1 MTILLAAL
9 LILGAGACTKDPKS
23 AGTSPVQTLQQP
35 ALTSAPEEG
44 SKGTEEPKATEEPKT
59 EFKTMGDVWDFD
71 PPGYGC
77 ENNRYIRLFVMDGL
91 FCRADTALTDEQF
104 RQLMDIDI
112 FDSEAEQK
120 AKTLISE
127 LPIERLY
134 VLSDVLLS
142 QTELDALVGRT
153 GQELLDTGFEYG
165 SGYSFR
171 DTARFYMNNSCF
183 RTPCT

>member
-1 MTILLAAL
+1 
-9 LILGAGACTKDPKS
+9 
-23 AGTSPVQTLQQP
+23 
-35 ALTSAPEEG
+35 
-44 SKGTEEPKATEEPKT
+44 
-59 EFKTMGDVWDFD
+59 
-71 PPGYGC
+71 
-77 ENNRYIRLFVMDGL
+77 MDGL
-91 FCRADTALTDEQF
+91 FYRADTALADEQF

-142 QTELDALVGRT
+142 QTELDALAGKS
-153 GQELLDTGFEYG
+153 GQELLDMGFEYG

-171 DTARFYMNNSCF
+171 DTARFYMNNGCF

>member
-1 MTILLAAL
+1 
-9 LILGAGACTKDPKS
+9 
-23 AGTSPVQTLQQP
+23 
-35 ALTSAPEEG
+35 
-44 SKGTEEPKATEEPKT
+44 
-59 EFKTMGDVWDFD
+59 
-71 PPGYGC
+71 
-77 ENNRYIRLFVMDGL
+77 MDGL
-91 FCRADTALTDEQF
+91 FYRADTALADEQF

-127 LPIERLY
+127 LPIKHLY
-134 VLSDVLLS
+134 ALSDVLLS

-153 GQELLDTGFEYG
+153 GQELLDMGFEYG
-165 SGYSFR
+165 SCYRFR